1 MEEEVDESEKIGR
14 KKGGNLGRM
23 VMVVGAGYPGQVY
36 MKILVN
42 YKGTMSYACFY
53 VLKFI
58 SMSFGFVDSWRK

>member
-1 MEEEVDESEKIGR
+1 MKAKKSAE

-58 SMSFGFVDSWRK
+58 SMSFGFVDS